1 MKQDKSIRVIHNVL
15 SDRERKKIITDV
27 QPFLMNNEQ
36 MNVRF
41 NNNIFYPGKQTS
53 HLLHLELEFIFVIKK
68 MLDKILKET
77 NLDLKIYRSWVKWSN
92 GKENQM
98 NWHSHYPSH
107 PVRAVA
113 VYYIKT
119 LPFFNSGTLF
129 EDGFVR
135 APQNS
140 MIIFPA
146 HLLHTTPKHPFPFI
160 DRYVMSIDL
169 N

>member
-1 MKQDKSIRVIHNVL
+1 MKPNKSFKVIHNVL
-15 SDRERKKIITDV
+15 SDKERKKIIKDV
-27 QPFLMNNEQ
+27 QPFLMNSEQ
-36 MNVRF
+36 LNARY
-41 NNNIFYPGKQTS
+41 NNTILYPGKQTNS
-53 HLLHLELEFIFVIKK
+53 LLHFELEFVSVMKK
-68 MLDKILKET
+68 ILDKILKET

-98 NWHSHYPSH
+98 NWHSHYPSQ
-107 PVRAVA
+107 PVWAVA

-119 LPFFNSGTLF
+119 LPFFSSGTLF

-146 HLLHTTPKHPFPFI
+146 HLLHTTPKYPFPFV

-169 N
+169 S

>member
-1 MKQDKSIRVIHNVL
+1 MKLDKSFKVIHNVL
-15 SDRERKKIITDV
+15 SDRERKKIIKDV
-27 QPFLMNNEQ
+27 QPFLMNSEQ
-36 MNVRF
+36 MNIRY
-41 NNNIFYPGKQTS
+41 NNNILYPGKQTS
-53 HLLHLELEFIFVIKK
+53 PLLHMESEFISVMKK
-68 MLDKILKET
+68 ILDKILKET
-77 NLDLKIYRSWVKWSN
+77 NLDLQIYRSWVKWSN
-92 GKENQM
+92 GKENQT

-107 PVRAVA
+107 PVWAVA

-146 HLLHTTPKHPFPFI
+146 HLLHTTPKYPFPFV

-169 N
+169 S

>member
-1 MKQDKSIRVIHNVL
+1 MMYKIHNVL
-15 SDRERKKIITDV
+15 SNQERKKLIKDI
-27 QPFLMNNEQ
+27 QPFLMDGEQLGKYYNNPDG
-36 MNVRF
+36 
-41 NNNIFYPGKQTS
+41 YPGKQTIS
-53 HLLHLELEFIFVIKK
+53 HLHQQPEFFSVIKK
-68 MLDKILKET
+68 IEDIIKKEID
-77 NLDLKIYRSWVKWSN
+77 LDLKVEKSWIKYSN
-92 GKENQM
+92 SNTQL

-107 PVRAVA
+107 PVWAVA

-146 HLLHTTPKHPFPFI
+146 HLLHTTPKYPFPFV

-169 N
+169 S